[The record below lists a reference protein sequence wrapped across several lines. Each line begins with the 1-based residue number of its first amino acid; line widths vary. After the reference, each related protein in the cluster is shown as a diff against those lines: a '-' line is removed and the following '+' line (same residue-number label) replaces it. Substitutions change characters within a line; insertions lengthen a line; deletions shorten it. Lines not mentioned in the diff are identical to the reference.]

1 MDVALNSSQDA
12 VSGALPWLHLA
23 GLLPKLIFS
32 MGHSSTWQMTKL
44 LIPIVAFYLV
54 NSQRFEAQFEV
65 RIVILT
71 EDSKLLRSMQS
82 APQLSRARLAN
93 DACIA
98 CENAKRLKR
107 MTTDDFEDEVYT
119 RQRDLVQAFM
129 PRAPAAK
136 AAKTP
141 AAKTKVDNV
150 DKAETNVVEDMANT
164 LEELS
169 DTDSDTTDPEMPM
182 LADSLDGCHF
192 DQTPWYRDANVL
204 ATMHLAPVV
213 NELANLMQEF
223 LQMNREHVHIAPLCT
238 TFSSVRRAKTAA
250 EERRD

>member
-1 MDVALNSSQDA
+1 M
-12 VSGALPWLHLA
+12 
-23 GLLPKLIFS
+23 F
-32 MGHSSTWQMTKL
+32 
-44 LIPIVAFYLV
+44 AFYLV

-65 RIVILT
+65 HIVILT

-136 AAKTP
+136 AAKPP
-141 AAKTKVDNV
+141 AAKTKIDNV

-182 LADSLDGCHF
+182 LADSLNGCHF
-192 DQTPWYRDANVL
+192 DQTSWYRDANVL

-213 NELANLMQEF
+213 TDMQFNTIANQMQEF